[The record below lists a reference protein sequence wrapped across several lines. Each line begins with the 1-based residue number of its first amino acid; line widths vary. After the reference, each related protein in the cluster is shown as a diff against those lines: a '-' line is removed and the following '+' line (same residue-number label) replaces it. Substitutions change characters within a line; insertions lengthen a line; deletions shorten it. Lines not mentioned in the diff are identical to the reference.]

1 MKTLFGAV
9 GGALALVVA
18 LVAYDLGERQ
28 AFSRDA
34 GAMTVGFQ
42 QPGQPYLVQAG
53 QPGYGSP
60 YATAAYGPCAGLYST
75 QYPYA
80 PATMPG
86 YAAPQYVSDRML
98 TPQPVVRRA
107 STQRTYVSERSQ
119 PQRSWQKSAM
129 LIGGSAAGGAGVGAL
144 IGGKK
149 GAGIGALIGGG
160 AATLYDQAKRH

>member
-18 LVAYDLGERQ
+18 LIAYDLGDRH

-34 GAMTVGFQ
+34 AMTVGFQ
-42 QPGQPYLVQAG
+42 PGQPYMVQAG
-53 QPGYGSP
+53 QQGYASP
-60 YATAAYGPCAGLYST
+60 YAAAAYGPCAGVYPA

-80 PATMPG
+80 PAAAPG
-86 YAAPQYVSDRML
+86 YAAPQFVSDRVV
-98 TPQPVVRRA
+98 TAQPVVRRA
-107 STQRTYVSERSQ
+107 STQRTYVTERST

-160 AATLYDQAKRH
+160 AATLFDQAKRH

>member
-1 MKTLFGAV
+1 MKTVFGAV
-9 GGALALVVA
+9 AGALALVVA
-18 LVAYDLGERQ
+18 LVAYDLGERHS
-28 AFSRDA
+28 FSRDA
-34 GAMTVGFQ
+34 AAMSVGFQ
-42 QPGQPYLVQAG
+42 PGNPYLVQAG

-60 YATAAYGPCAGLYST
+60 YGSAAFAPCNGLYPA
-75 QYPYA
+75 QYPYG
-80 PATMPG
+80 PAAMPG
-86 YAAPQYVSDRML
+86 YAAPQYVSDRVL

-107 STQRTYVSERSQ
+107 STQRTYVTERA